1 MIKQALS
8 SLVNYILPNR
18 CSTCSG
24 LIGQEQG
31 LCTSCFAKLN
41 FVTSP
46 YCSCCGF
53 PFEFAIEGQN
63 LCGRCVAKPPNYDL
77 ARSLLKFD
85 LESRRII
92 HAFKYNDRTE
102 HSQMFAKLLVA
113 RYKKEIDEVDLIV
126 PVPMHRIKRIFR
138 QYNPAQI
145 LAQDISDLLKIPMIP
160 DVLIKTKWTKAQTK
174 LTKYER
180 KRNLSGSL
188 EFNTKRMVKGMKV
201 LLVDDVRTTGTPCN
215 SCAKILKRAGV
226 TSVKLV
232 TVSMT

>member
-24 LIGQEQG
+24 LVDQEQG

-41 FVTSP
+41 FVASP

-63 LCGRCVAKPPNYDL
+63 LCGRCVAKQPYYDL
-77 ARSLLKFD
+77 ARSLFKFD
-85 LESRRII
+85 LESKRII

-180 KRNLSGSL
+180 ERNLSGSL
-188 EFNTKRMVKGMKV
+188 AFNTKRMVKGMKV
-201 LLVDDVRTTGTPCN
+201 LLVDDVRTTGTTCN

>member
-8 SLVNYILPNR
+8 SLMNYILPHR

-24 LIGQEQG
+24 LVDQEQG
-31 LCTSCFAKLN
+31 LCTPCFAKLN
-41 FVTSP
+41 FVASP
-46 YCSCCGF
+46 YCFCCGF
-53 PFEFAIEGQN
+53 PFEFLIEGQN
-63 LCGRCVAKPPNYDL
+63 LCGRCVTKQPNYDL
-77 ARSLLKFD
+77 ARSLFKFD
-85 LESRRII
+85 LESKKII

-102 HSQMFAKLLVA
+102 HSQMFARLLIA
-113 RYKKEIDEVDLIV
+113 RYKKEIDDVDLIV

-180 KRNLSGSL
+180 EKNLSGSL
-188 EFNTKRMVKGMKV
+188 AFNTKRMVKGLKI
-201 LLVDDVRTTGTPCN
+201 LLVDDVRTTGSTSN
-215 SCAKILKRAGV
+215 SCTKILKKSGA
-226 TSVKLV
+226 TSVKLI
-232 TVSMT
+232 TVCMT